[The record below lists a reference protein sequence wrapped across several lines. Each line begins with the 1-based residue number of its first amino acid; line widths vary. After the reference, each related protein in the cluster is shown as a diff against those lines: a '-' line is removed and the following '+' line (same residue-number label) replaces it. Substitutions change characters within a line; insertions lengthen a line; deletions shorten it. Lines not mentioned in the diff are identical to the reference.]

1 MNEITENLSEV
12 ILILVQVK
20 VIFDMAINQ
29 QEAKKEG
36 ICLMGLYVG
45 PKQFFCIIIAWLNK
59 RNVK

>member
-45 PKQFFCIIIAWLNK
+45 PKQFFCIII
-59 RNVK
+59 V